1 MTRRLAA
8 LLNVASLQVLPAS
21 RREWGEAMS
30 AELAY
35 IDDRAALVHAGH
47 CVLAAFGER
56 VRDFETR
63 FSMAVGLVAM
73 ATVVFAL
80 DQLECAARGVQVLLG
95 RSDGMLAGLVSQ
107 GAGPELVARY
117 QTTRPLV
124 VTCLL
129 ALGALHLL
137 GAWLLLRRRWRP
149 FLAVWGAALVVAV
162 SAVWLQLRVV
172 WSLDGVPSEVSGVLV
187 QAVCLSLILAWA
199 GGRRIEPRRRS

>member
-1 MTRRLAA
+1 MTRRLTA
-8 LLNVASLQVLPAS
+8 LLNAATLRVLPSS

-35 IDDRAALVHAGH
+35 IDDRAALVHAGN
-47 CVLAAFGER
+47 CVLAAVGER

-63 FSMAVGLVAM
+63 FSAAVGLVAM

-80 DQLECAARGVQVLLG
+80 DQLGCAMRGVQVLLG
-95 RSDGMLAGLVSQ
+95 RSDGMLALLVSR

-124 VTCLL
+124 VTCLV
-129 ALGALHLL
+129 ALGAIHLL

-149 FLAVWGAALVVAV
+149 FLAVWSAALAVAV
-162 SAVWLQLRVV
+162 CAVWLQLRVV
-172 WSLDGVPSEVSGVLV
+172 WSLDGVPSEVNGVLV
-187 QAVCLSLILAWA
+187 QAVSLSLILAWVD
-199 GGRRIEPRRRS
+199 GRRPRFRGLS

>member
-8 LLNVASLQVLPAS
+8 LLNAASLRVLPSS

-47 CVLAAFGER
+47 CVVAAFGER

-63 FSMAVGLVAM
+63 FSAALGLVAM

-80 DQLECAARGVQVLLG
+80 TQLECAMRGVQVLLG
-95 RSDGMLAGLVSQ
+95 RSDGMLALLIDH
-107 GAGPELVARY
+107 GAGPQRVALY

-124 VTCLL
+124 VTCFLL
-129 ALGALHLL
+129 LGAIQLL

-149 FLAVWGAALVVAV
+149 FLVVWGAALAVAV
-162 SAVWLQLRVV
+162 CAVWLQLRVV
-172 WSLDGVPSEVSGVLV
+172 WSLDGVPSEFNGVLV
-187 QAVCLSLILAWA
+187 QAVCLSLILAWSN
-199 GGRRIEPRRRS
+199 GRLTGLRSLS